1 MAAQRYS
8 RCKNLNIYWTVFDKV
23 IGQPVVIDGFVM
35 DMLTAEEA
43 DNLVDLLN
51 RDNQASLWCFAEWL

>member
-1 MAAQRYS
+1 MPAQRYS
-8 RCKNLNIYWTVFDKV
+8 RCKNLNIYWTVLDKV
-23 IGQPVVIDGFVM
+23 MGQAVTIDGFVM

-51 RDNQASLWCFAEWL
+51 RGNQESLWCLAERC

>member
-23 IGQPVVIDGFVM
+23 IGQPAIIDGFVM

-51 RDNQASLWCFAEWL
+51 RGHQVSLWCFAERC